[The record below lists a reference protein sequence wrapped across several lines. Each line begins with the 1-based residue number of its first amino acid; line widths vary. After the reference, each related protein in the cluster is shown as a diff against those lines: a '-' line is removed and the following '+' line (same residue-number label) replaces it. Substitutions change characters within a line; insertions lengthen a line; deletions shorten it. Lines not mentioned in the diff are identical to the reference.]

1 MRARSTVIK
10 EQLVELSEHRKIFYA
25 SYPPDRRPWTAKLTS
40 TLPLSTVPVIHQLF
54 APSKKLADRSPPL
67 AVTPDGPF
75 SGRSSV
81 LHPMEV
87 EHAPELDPD
96 DYLHAKK
103 KLKDAILEHYR

>member
-1 MRARSTVIK
+1 MRARSTIIK

-25 SYPPDRRPWTAKLTS
+25 SYPPDRRPWTAKLT
-40 TLPLSTVPVIHQLF
+40 VPVIHQLF
-54 APSKKLADRSPPL
+54 SQPKKMAPPL
-67 AVTPDGPF
+67 AVTPDGPL
-75 SGRSSV
+75 SGRAPV
-81 LHPMEV
+81 LHAMEV